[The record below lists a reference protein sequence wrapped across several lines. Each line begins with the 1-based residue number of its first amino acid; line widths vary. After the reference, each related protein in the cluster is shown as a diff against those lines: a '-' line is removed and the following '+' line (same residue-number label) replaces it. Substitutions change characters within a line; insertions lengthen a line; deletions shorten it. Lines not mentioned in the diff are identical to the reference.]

1 MTLRSCERA
10 DAHACIGVCG
20 PVNGAPITPRL
31 PVHLVAAG
39 FDVGGGEFVDARGS
53 IPTTSLPRTAL
64 SAWQDE
70 GVWRRDGLDLGR
82 KTREVLHVE
91 GEHGIRAQALGDDEE
106 DPFRGACLDQRVED
120 VIRDR
125 GLEPLRERHA
135 AGLAPP
141 ARALWRPRRA
151 ALPERTE
158 RQRDRVEGFDA
169 DRGVVALVWSC
180 PHHRDPFTGTLSR
193 RSRSR
198 VSLTSAIVFEHS
210 SHRCIPPLASN

>member
-39 FDVGGGEFVDARGS
+39 FDVGGGEFVDARSS

-82 KTREVLHVE
+82 KTRKVLHVE

-106 DPFRGACLDQRVED
+106 DPFRGVCLDQRVED

-135 AGLAPP
+135 AQDTLRLSVGVDGPDDLDIPAVRGISRLLKKQP
-141 ARALWRPRRA
+141 ARARTARRNH
-151 ALPERTE
+151 R
-158 RQRDRVEGFDA
+158 GFEKA
-169 DRGVVALVWSC
+169 
-180 PHHRDPFTGTLSR
+180 
-193 RSRSR
+193 
-198 VSLTSAIVFEHS
+198 E
-210 SHRCIPPLASN
+210 